1 MRTRIEMAL
10 ARDLWAVDESEL
22 RELVRRASGH
32 PSAVHAQNA
41 GTLENYVNE
50 LIGPPPSLQIEDGIG
65 TLMIAGV
72 LVKGAGPLDRFFFGG
87 EDVDHYRAQIQ
98 EAADN
103 PKVQGLILRF
113 DSPGGSVTG
122 IPEFGSQVAAFP
134 KPVVAFTD
142 TQMCSAAYWLGAQ
155 ADAVVASP
163 SAIVGSIGVISS
175 FYDVSQ
181 MLAAVGVKP
190 EVFTSGDLKAA
201 GIGSIPLTEDQRADW
216 QARVDATGAAFREA
230 VVAARGDVPEDA
242 MRGQWFRGSQA
253 GAMNLIDAVGEID
266 RAVVELRGLM
276 GGE

>member
-216 QARVDATGAAFREA
+216 QTPPD
-230 VVAARGDVPEDA
+230 P
-242 MRGQWFRGSQA
+242 
-253 GAMNLIDAVGEID
+253 
-266 RAVVELRGLM
+266 
-276 GGE
+276 